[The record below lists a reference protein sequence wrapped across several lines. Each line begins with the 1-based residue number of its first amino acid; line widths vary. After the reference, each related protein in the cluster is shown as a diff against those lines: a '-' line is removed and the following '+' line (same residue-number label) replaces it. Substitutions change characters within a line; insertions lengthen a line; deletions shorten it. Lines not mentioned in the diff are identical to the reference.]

1 MKCRLRLS
9 ALDLCSSSDT
19 VTVAP
24 TALFTVDKERE
35 DAQKIASE
43 RKKRDAQTAENA
55 AEWLKILPQWEKE

>member
-1 MKCRLRLS
+1 
-9 ALDLCSSSDT
+9 